1 VGLHFVI
8 STGLIA
14 LASLLVWRA
23 LPKPV
28 NSVARWNANLAWPT
42 VVVGFIAICM
52 GVIVTGAG
60 PHAGDALTPRNGFDL
75 EIWQHYHSYP
85 GYTLLALI
93 TLQLVAQVVKSR
105 SLLKQL
111 ESRIL
116 LLLFVA
122 TVFQAVVGVIQAR
135 MGVPALLV
143 GIHMLGSGVLTALIT
158 FQVLSARKINR

>member
-1 VGLHFVI
+1 
-8 STGLIA
+8 
-14 LASLLVWRA
+14 
-23 LPKPV
+23 
-28 NSVARWNANLAWPT
+28 
-42 VVVGFIAICM
+42 M

-60 PHAGDALTPRNGFDL
+60 PHAGDALTPRNGLDL
-75 EIWQHYHSYP
+75 EVWQHYHSYP

-93 TLQLVAQVVKSR
+93 TMQLIAQVVKSR

-122 TVFQAVVGVIQAR
+122 TVLQAVVGVIQAR
-135 MGVPALLV
+135 MGVPPLLV